1 MVVSAQAD
9 TQPYTVV
16 PGDSLSRIAQKHDT
30 SVEVLLSL
38 NAFDNP
44 NQLAVGQTIL
54 VPALAPAPPAVATQA
69 PVESV
74 APAQPAPDQA
84 GEIVPV
90 TYVVQSGDNLAKIAR
105 NHGTTVEELIE
116 INSLASDVLQLG
128 QQLIVGYKLIVPEP
142 AAPDPLDREPASE
155 LTIDFQQPLIV
166 EGWITGPPE
175 FVAATS
181 EALGWLA
188 AYEPAI
194 YQLAQTYIAEI
205 IPSNDPGLAWA
216 RLRPNGTCQ
225 VAMLEGDMMVV
236 ASVIYHEA
244 LHCAHFLRG
253 VFLTEEQEEAY
264 AYAHQLEF
272 AIRHNMPQEFID
284 ELERKW
290 FLFAL
295 GLNPYR
301 R

>member
-1 MVVSAQAD
+1 MAAQAD
-9 TQPYTVV
+9 TQPYIVV

-30 SVEVLLSL
+30 SVETLLTL
-38 NAFDNP
+38 NALDNP
-44 NQLAVGQTIL
+44 NQLSVGQTIL
-54 VPALAPAPPAVATQA
+54 VPAQNVAPPAPAPQPVSQPPTA
-69 PVESV
+69 PV
-74 APAQPAPDQA
+74 ADQA

-90 TYVVQSGDNLAKIAR
+90 LYVVQAGDNLAKVAR
-105 NHGTTVEELIE
+105 NHGTTVDELIK
-116 INSLASDVLQLG
+116 INELESDVLQLG
-128 QQLIVGYKLIVPEP
+128 QQLIVGYKLVIPDP
-142 AAPDPLDREPASE
+142 PPPPAPDPLDREPASE
-155 LTIDFQQPLIV
+155 LTIDFQTPTIV

-175 FVAATS
+175 FVAGTS

-188 AYEPAI
+188 AFEPAI
-194 YQLAQTYIAEI
+194 YQLAQTYITEI

-272 AIRHNMPQEFID
+272 AKRHNMPQDFID

-301 R
+301 G